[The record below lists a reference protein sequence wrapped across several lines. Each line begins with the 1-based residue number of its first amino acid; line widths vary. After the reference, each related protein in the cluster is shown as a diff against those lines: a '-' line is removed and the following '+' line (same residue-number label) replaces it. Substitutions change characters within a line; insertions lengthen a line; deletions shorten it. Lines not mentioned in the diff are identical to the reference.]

1 MNIKEFLSHDKFAAF
16 IGIELLE
23 AENGFAKAKL
33 EIKDEHLNA
42 ASMAHGG
49 AIFTL
54 ADLALAAASN
64 SHGNIALSIS
74 NNILFVKASGRG
86 ILFADARE
94 TSRND
99 KIATYNIS
107 ITNEK
112 GELIAE
118 FQGMVYRKNLAI
130 EKIANY

>member
-1 MNIKEFLSHDKFAAF
+1 
-16 IGIELLE
+16 
-23 AENGFAKAKL
+23 
-33 EIKDEHLNA
+33 
-42 ASMAHGG
+42 MAHGG

>member
-23 AENGFAKAKL
+23 AENGCAKAKL